1 MFYNVGIT
9 GRCFANTGEG
19 KMKKSRKT
27 LPLEK
32 NSNGNYNNVAGNI
45 AGGLQRE
52 GVGKCTDAEL
62 LNQEILKIFQN
73 LQPKK
78 QEEFICL
85 VRSLFLTE
93 QEEVSSAL

>member
-1 MFYNVGIT
+1 
-9 GRCFANTGEG
+9 
-19 KMKKSRKT
+19 MKESRKT
-27 LPLEK
+27 LPLVK
-32 NSNGNYNNVAGNI
+32 ISHGNYNNVAGNI
-45 AGGLQRE
+45 AGEPQQE